1 MVPMARILDCCT
13 HRIRASSLNSDM
25 VGIGAVSGGHF
36 MESASVHCVTLR
48 EWQRPQDWQGFGKR
62 ALCRARG
69 PRGIRL
75 VSGRNAQ
82 ESVIENSVNLQ
93 VAGKPPVSTSS
104 TP

>member
-1 MVPMARILDCCT
+1 
-13 HRIRASSLNSDM
+13 M

-36 MESASVHCVTLR
+36 TESASGNASLYVSGNAPRTGQGYATR
-48 EWQRPQDWQGFGKR
+48 EHNHG
-62 ALCRARG
+62 LCRAW
-69 PRGIRL
+69 PAWHPAC
-75 VSGRNAQ
+75 SGRKAQ

>member
-1 MVPMARILDCCT
+1 MRETWGPRARRGFTVLTVRWRIAPGRVSWCAGRVLD
-13 HRIRASSLNSDM
+13 
-25 VGIGAVSGGHF
+25 
-36 MESASVHCVTLR
+36 
-48 EWQRPQDWQGFGKR
+48 P
-62 ALCRARG
+62 ARG

-75 VSGRNAQ
+75 VSGRKAQ